1 MDVQMPQMD
10 GYKATITIRGMQEP
24 AHSGI
29 PIIAMTAN
37 AFDEDKRA
45 ALLAGMNAHIPK
57 PFDIHKLFGTIEMVM
72 EHKDYYIRSNIMD
85 NFKEKYKR
93 MGLECGYYIFRPSKK
108 AETLYADEKVL
119 DILGCDTFDHFAAFS
134 DGSIKN
140 IVIVKEREDVAS
152 KVEDINARSSYIGSF
167 KFSITRRDGETRHL
181 DSIGCRAYNGEEVVC
196 FVYVVDITDIIE

>member
-1 MDVQMPQMD
+1 M
-10 GYKATITIRGMQEP
+10 ITILIF
-24 AHSGI
+24 AD
-29 PIIAMTAN
+29 IIWIILFSTAWEHDSESESTSEEVQFWDSLWFVHGLVYVL
-37 AFDEDKRA
+37 AYLELILKGF
-45 ALLAGMNAHIPK
+45 LL
-57 PFDIHKLFGTIEMVM
+57 
-72 EHKDYYIRSNIMD
+72 YYLVVD
-85 NFKEKYKR
+85 FKEKYKR
-93 MGLECGYYIFRPSKK
+93 IGLECGYYIFRPSKK

-152 KVEDINARSSYIGSF
+152 KVEDINASSSYIGSF